1 MTDRSDYDSELLE
14 VFGSAK
20 TIAVVGIKDR
30 ESEDAYRVPQYMQ
43 ANGSLII
50 AVNPTIESALGEKSY
65 KTLNEVECP
74 IDLVNLFRAP
84 DHIPA
89 HVEEILALETLP
101 KTVWMQLGIYHGP
114 AASALRAAGVTVI
127 QDRCIMVEHRRL
139 TGSPKH

>member
-43 ANGSLII
+43 ANGCLII

-65 KTLNEVECP
+65 KTLNEVKCP

-84 DHIPA
+84 DHIPE
-89 HVEEILALETLP
+89 HVEEILTLDTLP

-114 AASALRAAGVTVI
+114 AASTLRAAGVTVI

-139 TGSPKH
+139 TGSPKL